1 MYITNITIKNYGP
14 IDDVSLNLPF
24 DGARPKPL
32 VLVGQNG
39 AGKSLLLANLVNA
52 LVVSR
57 QEVFDD
63 SEVEPGKVYKY
74 RMPGYISSGKS
85 YSYACVTF
93 TSGAKVE
100 ELQLSQK
107 KSSLVVPDAAYSH
120 LEIYQLMNPNEASNF
135 SSTFDRFPDTATA
148 LHEQQ
153 CCLFFPVHRHEEPAW
168 LNIENATK
176 RASFTKRKTINRF
189 SNRNLVASSPL
200 EDNRNWLMDVLLDR
214 SIYDMQTPVFPVKI
228 GPVEVAVNAQLFMGY
243 MGDSNTVFEAVQSL
257 IRIVLRQGKNVR
269 LGVGSRNSRQISVM
283 KNEETWIP
291 NLFQLST
298 GEIQLLNFF
307 MSILRDCDLSS
318 REIKNLADIKGIV
331 IVDEIDTHLHTS
343 HQIDVLPELIA
354 SFPNVQFIITTHSP
368 LFLLGLERKLGADG
382 FMAIQMPT
390 ALPVSLEEFSEFGEA
405 YEVFSQT
412 ERHKSEIKKSID
424 DFHKPVLYV
433 EGDYDIR
440 YINRAAQLLD
450 KLAVLDKLT
459 IRDGEG
465 SGNLD
470 KIWRGYENPTS
481 AALPQKLIL
490 LYDCDTRKPNSDR
503 GQVFKRTVPASVE
516 NPIAIG
522 IENLFPPETIEKVG
536 KFNPA
541 FIDIQSEMIN
551 RVRNETVVIPASQ
564 SVNKDEKGNICN
576 WLCENGTA
584 EDFKGFEKVFEILS
598 SIIDA

>member
-1 MYITNITIKNYGP
+1 MFINNITITNYGP
-14 IDDVSLNLPF
+14 IDDVSIDLPF
-24 DGARPKPL
+24 DGAQPKPL

-39 AGKSLLLANLVNA
+39 AGKSLLLANIVNA
-52 LVVSR
+52 LVVGR

-63 SEVEPGKVYKY
+63 GEVEAGKVYKY
-74 RMPGYISSGKS
+74 RMPGYISSGKN

-100 ELQLSQK
+100 ELQLSHK
-107 KSSLVVPDAAYSH
+107 KSSIAVPDERYSN
-120 LEIYQLMNPNEASNF
+120 LEIYQAMNPDQASNF
-135 SSTFDRFPDTATA
+135 FSTFDRYPGTASA
-148 LHEQQ
+148 LYEQQ
-153 CCLFFPVHRHEEPAW
+153 CCLFFPVHRYEEPAW
-168 LNIENATK
+168 LNVENATK
-176 RASFTKRKTINRF
+176 RASYTKRKTISRF

-200 EDNRNWLMDVLLDR
+200 EENRNWLMDVLLDR
-214 SIYDMQTPVFPVKI
+214 SIYDMQTPVVPVRI
-228 GPVEVAVNAQLFMGY
+228 GPVEVTVNAQLFAGY
-243 MGDSNTVFEAVQSL
+243 VGDSNTVYEAVQNL
-257 IRIVLRQGKNVR
+257 IRIVLRQGSNVR
-269 LGVGSRNSRQISVM
+269 LGVGSRSNRQISVM
-283 KNEETWIP
+283 KNEEAWIP

-298 GEIQLLNFF
+298 GEVQLVNFF
-307 MSILRDCDLSS
+307 MSIVRDCDLSS
-318 REIKNLADIKGIV
+318 TVIKDLSDIKGIV
-331 IVDEIDTHLHTS
+331 VVDEIDTHLHTS

-368 LFLLGLERKLGADG
+368 LFLIGLERKLGADG

-412 ERHKSEIKKSID
+412 ERHKAEIKKSID
-424 DFHKPVLYV
+424 DYHKPVLYV

-440 YINRAAQLLD
+440 YINRAAQLLG
-450 KLAVLDKLT
+450 KQAVLDKLT

-465 SGNLD
+465 CGNLD

-490 LYDCDTRKPNSDR
+490 LYDCDTRKPNSNR
-503 GQVFKRTVPASVE
+503 GQVFKRTVPASPE

-522 IENLFPPETIEKVG
+522 IENLFPPETIEKVAR
-536 KFNPA
+536 FNPA
-541 FIDIQSEMIN
+541 FIDVQSEMVN

-576 WLCENGTA
+576 WLCENGKA
-584 EDFKGFEKVFEILS
+584 EDFLGFEKVFEILS
-598 SIIDA
+598 SIIEA